1 MPSSFQCRL
10 LLLNT
15 VCIYAYNSLI
25 VFLEKLSPAVLQ
37 GIKMEKKHA
46 TDVRAL
52 LGARILEKRKDKQL
66 TQAELADFLNI
77 EQHSL
82 SRIEKGQM
90 APKLSRLQDIA
101 NGLDCTIADL
111 FRTASQLPNT
121 TNIVKANEIVELL
134 SELPPAQQ
142 RIVLEL
148 VEKTVGVL
156 KKANK

>member
-1 MPSSFQCRL
+1 MQ
-10 LLLNT
+10 
-15 VCIYAYNSLI
+15 
-25 VFLEKLSPAVLQ
+25 
-37 GIKMEKKHA
+37 KKQI

-52 LGARILEKRKDKQL
+52 LGSRIMEKRKEKNL
-66 TQAELADFLNI
+66 TQTEFADYLNI

-90 APKLSRLQDIA
+90 APKLSRLQEIA

-121 TNIVKANEIVELL
+121 STVVKAQELVELL
-134 SELPPAQQ
+134 SELTQEQQ
-142 RIVLEL
+142 QIVLEL
-148 VEKTVGVL
+148 VEKTVDIF